1 MSSVNFDGLFD
12 RFSQQIYQSRKGRLR
27 MQLID
32 ALYRRYLPLTSL
44 NEADVLDAAGGL
56 GQMSAWFLSQGS
68 RVNYFDVS
76 EEMVQAVTE
85 QFAQAITTD
94 RLLVSCQSITQL
106 ETKDAFDLV
115 NAHAVLE
122 WLEQPYDAL
131 ARLQAAVKPGGYLC
145 LMVYNKHMLML
156 RHLMRGTMARAMAG
170 EIVGDRKGLTPISP
184 LDPNEVAATLRQ
196 SGFEVI
202 SQAGLRTFSDLAE
215 KTVIDWYDESDVFE
229 SELRL
234 CESRPYCDIGRYVL
248 IIAKK
253 ADSPEK

>member
-32 ALYRRYLPLTSL
+32 ALYRRYLPLNTLS
-44 NEADVLDAAGGL
+44 EAEVLDAAGGL

-68 RVNYFDVS
+68 RVQYFDVS
-76 EEMVQAVTE
+76 EDMVKSVTE
-85 QFAQAITTD
+85 QFQQVINSD
-94 RLLVSCQSITQL
+94 RLSVSCQSITEFESEQS
-106 ETKDAFDLV
+106 FNLV

-122 WLEQPYDAL
+122 WLEQPFEAL
-131 ARLQAAVKPGGYLC
+131 ERLMAAVKPGGYLC

-156 RHLMRGTMARAMAG
+156 RHLMRGTMKRAMIGDIA
-170 EIVGDRKGLTPISP
+170 GDRKGLTPISP
-184 LDPNEVAATLRQ
+184 LNPAEVVNRLEA
-196 SGFEVI
+196 SGFKLMC
-202 SQAGLRTFSDLAE
+202 QAGIRTFSDLAE
-215 KTVIDWYDESDVFE
+215 KTVVDWYEESDVFE
-229 SELRL
+229 AELNL

-253 ADSPEK
+253 ADSTKK